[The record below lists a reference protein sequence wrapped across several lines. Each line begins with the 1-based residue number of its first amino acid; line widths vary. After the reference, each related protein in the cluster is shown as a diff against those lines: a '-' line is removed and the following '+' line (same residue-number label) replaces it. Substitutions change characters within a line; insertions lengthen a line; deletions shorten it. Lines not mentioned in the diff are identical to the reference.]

1 MRIAVVV
8 QLEEPEAEQHDIK
21 PGFFVSPLH
30 GPDAKSRLDEA
41 ERTV

>member
-21 PGFFVSPLH
+21 PGFFVSPLL
-30 GPDAKSRLDEA
+30 GLDAQLKFDEA
-41 ERTV
+41 ERIV

>member
-8 QLEEPEAEQHDIK
+8 QLEEPEAAQHDIK

-30 GPDAKSRLDEA
+30 ELDAKLKLDEA